1 MSGAVCLVGVL
12 LFSATGIT
20 LNHAHQ
26 IPATPVTESRTA
38 VLPPEQVALLAGFV
52 AGEAS
57 GLAVLPVEVSDWLAE
72 HLGVRTGGL
81 DAEWTDV
88 DAYVALPRPGGDAWL
103 SIDFASGEAVYERT
117 TRGAV
122 AYLNDLHKGRNTG
135 SAWAWFIDIF
145 AVACVL
151 FCLTGLWLLQMQAR
165 RHRSTWP
172 LTVAGLALPIA
183 LVVLFIH

>member
-26 IPATPVTESRTA
+26 IPAIPVTESRTA
-38 VLPPEQVALLAGFV
+38 VLPPDQLERLT
-52 AGEAS
+52 
-57 GLAVLPVEVSDWLAE
+57 GLATGESAPAELPGETVDWLDR
-72 HLGVRTGGL
+72 HLGVRAGGI

-103 SIDFASGEAVYERT
+103 SIDFESGEAVYEKT
-117 TRGAV
+117 TRGVV

-135 SAWAWFIDIF
+135 SAWAWFIDVF
-145 AVACVL
+145 AAACVL

-172 LTVAGLALPIA
+172 LTAAGLALPIV
-183 LVVLFIH
+183 LVVLFVH

>member
-38 VLPPEQVALLAGFV
+38 VLPPDQLELLANV
-52 AGEAS
+52 AADEPA
-57 GLAVLPVEVSDWLAE
+57 AAQLPSEVVGWLDR
-72 HLGVRTGGL
+72 HLGVHAGGI

-103 SIDFASGEAVYERT
+103 SIDFETGEAIYETT
-117 TRGAV
+117 TRGVV

-135 SAWAWFIDIF
+135 SAWSWFIDIF

-172 LTVAGLALPIA
+172 LTVAGLAVPIV